1 MDKIKNLNQDDF
13 NIIAAETGFNRNI
26 LLKDYYLTIIL
37 YLLKETKGIYFKGG
51 TALQKIF
58 LNYSRLSEDIDFTL
72 TTNLKE
78 TRQEIIKK
86 LNESKLFGKIN
97 PDKDVKG
104 FVRLVVPYTGF
115 SKEKGSISIDLN
127 ERAKLLRKPENNKI
141 KHFYENIPEFSFNT
155 LSKEEMIAEKLA
167 AAIGRNKPRDHF
179 DIYKIIKQKLPI
191 NLKLVKEKCKQSNIE
206 FNIIRM
212 FSKAKKLN
220 KRWNE
225 DMIPLLSEEIS
236 FQEVIQTLAKHF
248 NLKQEKEKLKN
259 LYI

>member
-1 MDKIKNLNQDDF
+1 
-13 NIIAAETGFNRNI
+13 
-26 LLKDYYLTIIL
+26 
-37 YLLKETKGIYFKGG
+37 
-51 TALQKIF
+51 LQKIF

-72 TTNLKE
+72 TRNLKE

-86 LNESKLFGKIN
+86 LNESKLFGKIK

-104 FVRLVVPYTGF
+104 FVRLVIPYTGF

-127 ERAKLLRKPENNKI
+127 ERAKLLRKTENSKI
-141 KHFYENIPEFSFNT
+141 KHLYENIPKFSFNT
-155 LSKEEMIAEKLA
+155 LSKEEMIAEKVA
-167 AAIGRNKPRDHF
+167 AAIARNKPRDHF
-179 DIYKIIKQKLPI
+179 DIYRIIKQKLPI

-206 FNIIRM
+206 FNITRM

-259 LYI
+259 L